1 MPPPF
6 RSIPL
11 AIGLVAGLAGPA
23 AAQTFD
29 TVGTRAAGMG
39 GAFVAVADDA
49 SAAYWNPGGFASGNY
64 FTMVVD
70 RRSGRV
76 DPEGADGG
84 TERSGG
90 LVALGMPALGLSYYR
105 LQSAALRPVRTEEAG
120 AGIPPSGQQA
130 LRLDMLV
137 THHSGVTLVQSVAR
151 GVAIG
156 TTLKL
161 VRGIAATAAV
171 PDGDRDALLNAASDL
186 DGRGST
192 KFDADVGIMATA
204 GAVKAGLTIRNLTE
218 PEFRTGSADAP
229 VSLRRQARAG
239 IAIAVAQ
246 GWAVAADVDVTKGSD
261 ETGDRRQFAVGTEG
275 RIGRKALV
283 RTGLNLNTA
292 GPRRAAVAA
301 GASYAVLGSV
311 LIDAEITGGSDRAAR
326 GWGVAAR
333 FVY

>member
-11 AIGLVAGLAGPA
+11 AVGLVAGLAGAA

-64 FTMVVD
+64 FTMVLD
-70 RRSGRV
+70 RRSSRV
-76 DPEGADGG
+76 APQAADGG
-84 TERSGG
+84 TERSGV

-105 LQSAALRPVRTEEAG
+105 LQSATLRPARTEEAD
-120 AGIPPSGQQA
+120 AGIPPAAGQ

-151 GVAIG
+151 GVAVG

-161 VRGIAATAAV
+161 VRGIAATAVA
-171 PDGDRDALLNAASDL
+171 PDGDRDALLSAASDL

-204 GAVKAGLTIRNLTE
+204 GTVKAGLTIRNVTE
-218 PEFRTGSADAP
+218 PEFRTGSADGS

-246 GWAVAADVDVTKGSD
+246 GWAVAADMDLTRGSD
-261 ETGDRRQFAVGTEG
+261 QTGDRRQFALGTEG
-275 RIGRKALV
+275 RIGRKAFV
-283 RTGLNLNTA
+283 RTGLHLNTA

-311 LIDAEITGGSDRAAR
+311 LIDAQITGGSDRAAR